1 MKTTVK
7 YHLIIHLLGN
17 NANSSHITSF
27 STVQEAVDCW
37 EKEYKNRDK
46 KDGYDEYWRKTPLR
60 IQQVI
65 TNDFWSAE
73 GNSSITLA
81 PEKLSF
87 IQWFKNLIPKKP

>member
-7 YHLIIHLLGN
+7 YHLISSLLGN
-17 NANSSHITSF
+17 NTNSRHPKIFDTI
-27 STVQEAVDCW
+27 QEAVDCW

-81 PEKLSF
+81 SEKLPF
-87 IQWFKNLIPKKP
+87 IQWFKNLIPKKS